1 MNIARI
7 GTNRRQTMKL
17 KTTIELHA
25 KALFRGVPIVGFSRP
40 EEEEVRAMISRI
52 PPELLFNIK
61 QIMANLSLGVKHGK
75 FIPETSTVMLNPRTF
90 KLRQKFGK
98 GPGWFSHMQLVV
110 VHEICHSIFDGLSP
124 QQKQQWYD
132 LSGWK
137 TGTGDGQAEPY
148 VEKRPG
154 WPPYTSEWTHKKGIT
169 FPRHYSEKSPDEDFA
184 DCFAFFLLGK
194 PHQMSPN
201 KKQFLQDLVNQKVKR
216 YPQAAIFGPDSAFGE
231 RRLAYK
237 SKSV

>member
-1 MNIARI
+1 MI
-7 GTNRRQTMKL
+7 GLRNKMKL
-17 KTTIELHA
+17 NTTIELHA

-61 QIMANLSLGVKHGK
+61 QIVANLSLGVKHGK
-75 FIPETSTVMLNPRTF
+75 FIPETSTVQLNPRTF

-137 TGTGDGQAEPY
+137 TGTGEGQAEPY

-154 WPPYTSEWTHKKGIT
+154 WPSYTSEWTHKKGIT